1 MKSTGIIRRIDDL
14 GRLVIPKEI
23 RKNLRIKNGENLEI
37 FVSDEETIILKK
49 HNQIDKLKD
58 IATELKDAIYK
69 ITKNNVFITNTE
81 TIIASNK
88 KNYINQKLSDKIIK
102 IIYKR
107 KEINNL
113 ENLELISNKK
123 EKGNYIC
130 IPVIA
135 SGDLIGSVI
144 VSNQYLTENDLKI
157 TKVCADFL
165 ARHIEG

>member
-69 ITKNNVFITNTE
+69 TTKNNVFITNTE

-88 KNYINQKLSDKIIK
+88 KSYTNQKLSDNFIK
-102 IIYKR
+102 LLYKR
-107 KEINNL
+107 KEINNI
-113 ENLELISNKK
+113 ENLELVSNKLEK
-123 EKGNYIC
+123 ENYIC

-135 SGDLIGSVI
+135 NGDLIGSVI
-144 VSNQYLTENDLKI
+144 VSNKNLTEMDLKI
-157 TKVCADFL
+157 AKISAKFL
-165 ARHIEG
+165 ANHIEG